1 MNMAKKAYVGI
12 GDKART
18 VKNIYIG
25 VGNKA
30 RKVIKAYVG
39 DENGKAR
46 QWWPSLEKMLVVN
59 MGRIDTI
66 NTEYDWVVHILN
78 RYNTIDPDLALN
90 IQYNS
95 FPNVMKKIGNMKIRS
110 ALNVLFPTS
119 GFPPIWRNVNATDRW
134 VYSSTNKA
142 LEKTKEVTS
151 YMDDVNRIYIP
162 INRVYLPKEN
172 GRFVCKIKLNAR
184 GSITPVPSYD
194 PGNNVTVG
202 FHYIDNNGVF
212 KDITGGY
219 YGVEEEYADYEYTL
233 DYYTSNDEVYIDY
246 VSLDNWYNRNG
257 FKSYISIRNLAITN
271 PIYKNCLMIAEGTRV
286 SNRYFVPLPV
296 KKNSITITYDGQTMT
311 VSKTSG
317 DADVYFCY
325 LYDVQEYNTVQYPLY
340 YCTVAV
346 FGISKKA
353 FTCDGN
359 YHTQAYERTYQ
370 GYTFAG
376 IDAAYMQK
384 SYNPSLGQHSLLGLP
399 DIPKCDIAPMSVP
412 TGITTYA
419 IEYLGETLGM
429 GKYYDE
435 NGNASEP

>member
-1 MNMAKKAYVGI
+1 MAKKAYVGI
-12 GDKART
+12 ENKSKL

-25 VGNKA
+25 IGNKSK
-30 RKVIKAYVG
+30 KVIKAYIG
-39 DENGKAR
+39 DAQGKAC

-66 NTEYDWVVHILN
+66 NTEYDWIVHTLN
-78 RYNTIDPDLALN
+78 RYNTIESDLALN

-95 FPNVMKKIGNMKIRS
+95 FSDVMKKIGNMKIRS
-110 ALNVLFPTS
+110 ALNVLFPTT
-119 GFPPIWRNVNATDRW
+119 GFPPIWQNVNASDRW
-134 VYSSTNKA
+134 VYSSANKA

-172 GRFVCKIKLNAR
+172 GRFVCKIKLTAR

-194 PGNNVTVG
+194 PGNSVSIS

-212 KDITGGY
+212 KDITGGNY
-219 YGVEEEYADYEYTL
+219 LVEEEYADYEYTL
-233 DYYTSNDEVYIDY
+233 DYYTSDSDVYIDY
-246 VSLDNWYNRNG
+246 VSIDNWFNLNG
-257 FKSYISIRNLAITN
+257 FKSYISIQNLAITN
-271 PIYKNCLMIAEGTRV
+271 PIYKNCIMIDEGTKV
-286 SNRYFVPLPV
+286 SYRYYVPIPV
-296 KKNSITITYDGQTMT
+296 KKNSITITFNGQTMT

-317 DADVYFCY
+317 EADVYFCY
-325 LYDVQEYNTVQYPLY
+325 LYDIQEYGTAQSPRY

-359 YHTQAYERTYQ
+359 YHSQAYEITYH

-376 IDAAYMQK
+376 NDVAYLDK
-384 SYNPSLGQHSLLGLP
+384 AYNPPLGQHSFLGLP

-419 IEYLGETLGM
+419 IEYLGESLCM

-435 NGNASEP
+435 NGNAQE